1 MLLSRN
7 QWGLYHINIK
17 TSINREYELI
27 QNINSILCHI
37 IVTFE
42 MLMMVLVIMRRALC
56 AFFHLDLPVV
66 LPGRCYCSTH
76 FINEETEAPVKQ
88 VAVFTQI
95 AISRAR
101 GCSQV
106 PRPKAHAVA
115 VFKIKFPKFLSY
127 NTGTYFCLY

>member
-76 FINEETEAPVKQ
+76 FINEETEALVKQ

-101 GCSQV
+101 V
-106 PRPKAHAVA
+106 APRCPGPK
-115 VFKIKFPKFLSY
+115 PML
-127 NTGTYFCLY
+127 